1 MLFDCHSCVKWEN
14 VYSDFFTVIF
24 GVRQGS
30 VLAPF
35 LFAVFLDELS
45 DTCNL
50 DHNRFIVRDRQEVKP
65 RKVESQKRVVVRYS
79 VARRWWGFIRAPC
92 QQTRRRTG
100 CSLTL
105 VVVLYLRLMEISARN
120 RCTMRESCVSSQ
132 WAAVLRAP
140 AERGAALANWL
151 RTAAPQIAR
160 GFLVDVISV
169 ACCASWAKKMCYCCF
184 YNTGNFDTS
193 GPISDCYVVNPPLLI
208 LRFCLFVCL
217 SGTPV

>member
-1 MLFDCHSCVKWEN
+1 MKRNVPIQLLGLLENMLFDCHSCVKWEN

-79 VARRWWGFIRAPC
+79 VARR
-92 QQTRRRTG
+92 
-100 CSLTL
+100 
-105 VVVLYLRLMEISARN
+105 
-120 RCTMRESCVSSQ
+120 
-132 WAAVLRAP
+132 
-140 AERGAALANWL
+140 
-151 RTAAPQIAR
+151 
-160 GFLVDVISV
+160 
-169 ACCASWAKKMCYCCF
+169 
-184 YNTGNFDTS
+184 
-193 GPISDCYVVNPPLLI
+193 
-208 LRFCLFVCL
+208 
-217 SGTPV
+217 